1 MVEQGKG
8 EQSGAKLSGAG
19 QAGEGQ
25 VRQGQAKQGRGGG
38 EEQKKGDQQ
47 RFPLSSSSSKLLRF
61 FFGAIAPFTGIGGVP
76 SDRLFFVCTQVK
88 IAGSGEI
95 GGFVPAFTEEKALST
110 LDVILENH

>member
-1 MVEQGKG
+1 MRARASEARAS
-8 EQSGAKLSGAG
+8 EARS
-19 QAGEGQ
+19 
-25 VRQGQAKQGRGGG
+25 RQGRG
-38 EEQKKGDQQ
+38 EKKQEKGDQQ

>member
-1 MVEQGKG
+1 MVDGGKS
-8 EQSGAKLSGAG
+8 ERR
-19 QAGEGQ
+19 
-25 VRQGQAKQGRGGG
+25 VT
-38 EEQKKGDQQ
+38 
-47 RFPLSSSSSKLLRF
+47 SKDSLFHHHHPNFYDF
-61 FFGAIAPFTGIGGVP
+61 FFRAIAPFTGIGGVP

>member
-1 MVEQGKG
+1 M
-8 EQSGAKLSGAG
+8 SGAKASRLRASRAR
-19 QAGEGQ
+19 ASEA
-25 VRQGQAKQGRGGG
+25 RASKARWRG
-38 EEQKKGDQQ
+38 EEQEKGDQQ

-61 FFGAIAPFTGIGGVP
+61 FFRAIAPFTGIGGVP